1 MVIYSSETIEGIQTE
16 MEEKEYETIIS
27 IVEAILEGVKNKKDK
42 VIFGIIEPLD
52 FSLWINEEDYEE
64 SIKNNVDRLINWEE
78 YELLNDVKKFFPE
91 ILKDYN
97 KWY

>member
-42 VIFGIIEPLD
+42 VVFGIIEPLD

-97 KWY
+97 K

>member
-1 MVIYSSETIEGIQTE
+1 MVIYSSETIEGIQSE

-42 VIFGIIEPLD
+42 VVFGIIEPLD
-52 FSLWINEEDYEE
+52 FSLWVNEEDYEE

-78 YELLNDVKKFFPE
+78 YELLNDVKKLFPE

-97 KWY
+97 K

>member
-42 VIFGIIEPLD
+42 VVFGIIEPLD

-78 YELLNDVKKFFPE
+78 YELLNDVKKFFPK

-97 KWY
+97 K

>member
-1 MVIYSSETIEGIQTE
+1 MVIYSSETIEGIQSE

-42 VIFGIIEPLD
+42 VVFGIIEPLD

-78 YELLNDVKKFFPE
+78 YELLNDVKKLFPE

-97 KWY
+97 K

>member
-97 KWY
+97 K

>member
-1 MVIYSSETIEGIQTE
+1 MVIYSSETIEGIQSE

-42 VIFGIIEPLD
+42 VVFGIIEPLD

-97 KWY
+97 K

>member
-1 MVIYSSETIEGIQTE
+1 MVIYSSETIEGIQSE

-42 VIFGIIEPLD
+42 VVFGIIEPLD

-64 SIKNNVDRLINWEE
+64 SIKKLFEST
-78 YELLNDVKKFFPE
+78 Y
-91 ILKDYN
+91 
-97 KWY
+97 

>member
-42 VIFGIIEPLD
+42 VVFGIIEPLD

-78 YELLNDVKKFFPE
+78 YELLNDVKKLFPE

-97 KWY
+97 K

>member
-1 MVIYSSETIEGIQTE
+1 MVIYSSETIEGIQSE

-42 VIFGIIEPLD
+42 VVFGIIEPLD
-52 FSLWINEEDYEE
+52 FSLWINKEDYEE

-97 KWY
+97 K